1 MSPHLFVLNSGL
13 GEVECSSNMC
23 LSSGAR
29 VLEGLL
35 STLIHEVKFFSG
47 WLFCMPT
54 SNLVCIWLF
63 VLLEYLNILSIICAY
78 KIKTLYLEILY
89 YHDEIQVDVLQSL
102 DSGIDT
108 SEENDNDD
116 TPFEDTHLDSDK
128 FSLCSSCTSSIPK
141 VAKTFPFSL
150 QK

>member
-35 STLIHEVKFFSG
+35 STLIHEVNFFQG
-47 WLFCMPT
+47 DYFVCPPQTQYAYGYLF
-54 SNLVCIWLF
+54 
-63 VLLEYLNILSIICAY
+63 LLEYLNILSIICAY